1 MHGYAAVDDVT
12 APVGHDVG
20 DGTAAAL
27 VDLAQFPDL
36 PGNFFFV
43 EDAADLGH
51 EFGVGIVAAGLAAG
65 AGVFAQ
71 ADTVAELGRILF
83 FIGVGKDRV
92 KGGADVG
99 RQDFAVAQGPA
110 QPDFFVMTL
119 EDRSSAMKSGKYDDW
134 TPVLPTEP
142 ISSLSA
148 KRATCVFSPG
158 AASRMAARLA

>member
-1 MHGYAAVDDVT
+1 MHGYAAVDDVA

-20 DGTAAAL
+20 DGATAAL
-27 VDLAQFPDL
+27 VDFTQFPDL

-43 EDAADLGH
+43 EDAADFRH
-51 EFGVGIVAAGLAAG
+51 KFGVGVVAACLAAG
-65 AGVFAQ
+65 TGVFAQ
-71 ADTVAELGRILF
+71 ADAVAEFGRVLF
-83 FIGVGKDRV
+83 FIGIGKDRV
-92 KGGADVG
+92 EGGADVG

-110 QPDFFVMTL
+110 QPDFLVMTWR
-119 EDRSSAMKSGKYDDW
+119 DKSSAMKSGKYDDW